1 MYDAE
6 SQEMLEELQDTSE
19 VQSVAIWD
27 SGKDG
32 GKDGVER
39 TLTSPSRSSWLAFRT
54 GRAMSGIRV
63 RRSPQ
68 NRPSLAKTDA
78 CWLSWQTNWCS

>member
-1 MYDAE
+1 VYDAE
-6 SQEMLEELQDTSE
+6 SQELLEELQGTSE

-39 TLTSPSRSSWLAFRT
+39 TLTSPSRSSEAVSWPRITA
-54 GRAMSGIRV
+54 GAQSGELY
-63 RRSPQ
+63 
-68 NRPSLAKTDA
+68 NLEMM
-78 CWLSWQTNWCS
+78 